1 VQHQTPV
8 SDNEPKAPYHY
19 FISLFLS
26 QRKEGSLAHKFAGGK
41 GEDNGVD
48 QASFKEVSPY
58 REANDRK
65 AKLLKF
71 EQSVLKILSYL
82 PRTTMLCMENLCAE
96 EPTRS

>member
-1 VQHQTPV
+1 MQHQTPV

-26 QRKEGSLAHKFAGGK
+26 QKKEGSLAHKFAGGE

-48 QASFKEVSPY
+48 HVSFKKVSPY
-58 REANDRK
+58 REANNRK
-65 AKLLKF
+65 AKLPKF
-71 EQSVLKILSYL
+71 EQSVFKFLSYL
-82 PRTTMLCMENLCAE
+82 PRTTVLCMENLCAE